1 MKTLSDVAK
10 VYRTVA
16 ETLIRNGYSSWK
28 KAPYDTGNLYRT
40 IGSFNNDQRMVFRQG
55 KRSFLNLNYAPKG
68 AEYGLYVEKGTSRMK
83 ARPFAETAANSSE
96 VRNAI
101 RDYQNSEVDEIRK
114 EIDKRMTIIMKD
126 AGFVKT

>member
-16 ETLIRNGYSSWK
+16 ETLIRNGYSGWK

-83 ARPFAETAANSSE
+83 ARPFAETAANSAE